1 MALSERLGERT
12 SEAWNNLFNQI
23 LDGLLI
29 LMNITVILINLA
41 MIIFKRTERMER
53 ETQTD

>member
-12 SEAWNNLFNQI
+12 NEIWDNLFNQI

-29 LMNITVILINLA
+29 LMNVTVILINLA
-41 MIIFKRTERMER
+41 MLIFKRTERMER
-53 ETQTD
+53 GTQTN

>member
-12 SEAWNNLFNQI
+12 NEVWNNLFNQI

-29 LMNITVILINLA
+29 LMNVTVILINLA
-41 MIIFKRTERMER
+41 MLIFKRTERMER
-53 ETQTD
+53 GTQTN